1 MASSC
6 ILEAILPMSH
16 FRIVEVSR
24 PPMSQVSKC
33 CLGWCIAEFDNL
45 YGIVG

>member
-1 MASSC
+1 VASSC

-24 PPMSQVSKC
+24 PPMSQVSTC
-33 CLGWCIAEFDNL
+33 CLDGALLNL
-45 YGIVG
+45 TICM